1 MLNQVILVGRIKEI
15 KDYEI
20 KLAVSRS
27 CKNKDGKYETDV
39 ITINMTQKIGDN
51 VQEFCHKGD
60 ILGVKGHIEKHNNIK
75 IFADKVTFL
84 TSHTKED

>member
-27 CKNKDGKYETDV
+27 YKNKDGKYETDV

-60 ILGVKGHIEKHNNIK
+60 ILGVKGHIERHNR